1 MQNQKRN
8 NELDQLISEIDQR
21 FNIEKIRRAKSLG
34 KAFVKKTSTG
44 INTFYIDY
52 MNFLDELLRA
62 VENSK
67 CETEVEEAQRVLQI
81 VGIKVDIENKKQQ
94 LIHRQLHLLRK

>member
-1 MQNQKRN
+1 
-8 NELDQLISEIDQR
+8 
-21 FNIEKIRRAKSLG
+21 
-34 KAFVKKTSTG
+34 
-44 INTFYIDY
+44 